1 VETPTILVVDDE
13 PLIRWSLSQHLAM
26 HGFRVVEAG
35 SVAEARERMA
45 AGEPALVLL
54 DHNLPDGNGLA
65 LLRGWRESG
74 YAGPVI
80 LHSAN
85 LSPDLAMRA
94 LELGTCFV
102 ADKPCQL
109 DAVIGLVR
117 QALDTTPPAPAP
129 EALSRR
135 DIFPAMT
142 KPTVLVVDD
151 EALIRFTL
159 RSRLEAEG
167 YNVIEAESVASA
179 RERLRDGLDIV
190 LLDFKLPDG
199 DGLTLLRIIKE
210 RDPDMLV
217 ILMTGFSSIENAVQA
232 VKLGAY
238 DYVNKPFDLDDFM
251 LRVGKALETTRLRRE
266 VRSLRARQGKGLTV
280 EDIVGSSP
288 VTQELKALLL
298 RVAASPASTVLVTGE
313 SGTGKDLIARAI
325 HGSSARAAGPFV
337 NITCSAMPETLLESE
352 FFGHE
357 RGAFTDAR
365 ARKTGLFETAEGG
378 TVFLDEI
385 GELSPSAQAKLLRFL
400 EEKTFRRVGGSEDVR
415 VDVRVIAATNHKLEE
430 DVKAG
435 RFREDLFYRLRV
447 LPIDVPPLRER
458 AADVPALIDH
468 FIRAFNV
475 EFRRNVQGVDE
486 AALAALTSYGWPG
499 NVREVRNTV
508 ERAMILSR
516 GDVLTLGDF
525 PVLGLGRAVTNG
537 FRLPAEGLDFGEL
550 ERDLVIQALE
560 RTGGNQTRAAALLGM
575 NRDQIR
581 YRIEKFNLPAK

>member
-1 VETPTILVVDDE
+1 VETPAILVVDDE

-26 HGFRVVEAG
+26 HGYRVVEAG

-45 AGEPALVLL
+45 ADEPALVLL
-54 DHNLPDGNGLA
+54 DHNLPDGNGLS
-65 LLRGWRESG
+65 LLQLWRESG

-85 LSPDLAMRA
+85 LSPELAARA
-94 LELGTCFV
+94 QELGTTFV
-102 ADKPCQL
+102 ADKPYQL
-109 DAVIGLVR
+109 DAVLGLVR
-117 QALDTTPPAPAP
+117 QALDAAAQQPAP
-129 EALSRR
+129 EALPRR
-135 DIFPAMT
+135 DIFPPMT

-167 YNVIEAESVASA
+167 YNVIEADSVASA

-199 DGLTLLRIIKE
+199 DGLTLLRAIKE

-266 VRSLRARQGKGLTV
+266 VRTLRARQGKGLTV

-288 VTQELKALLL
+288 VTQDLKALLL

-365 ARKTGLFETAEGG
+365 ARKTGLLENGEGG

-400 EEKTFRRVGGSEDVR
+400 EEKTFRRVGGSEDVH

-458 AADVPALIDH
+458 SADVPALIDH
-468 FIRAFNV
+468 FIQSFNL
-475 EFRRNVQGVDE
+475 EFRRNVHGVDE
-486 AALAALTSYGWPG
+486 AAMAALTSYGWPG
-499 NVREVRNTV
+499 NVRELRNTV

-516 GDVLTLGDF
+516 GDVLTLSDF
-525 PVLGLGRAVTNG
+525 PVLGLGRPVTNG
-537 FRLPAEGLDFGEL
+537 FRLPGEGLDFAEL

>member
-1 VETPTILVVDDE
+1 VDSPTILVVDDE

-26 HGFRVVEAG
+26 HGYRVVEAG

-45 AGEPALVLL
+45 AGEPELVLL
-54 DHNLPDGNGLA
+54 DHKLPDGNGLS
-65 LLRGWRESG
+65 LLQGWRESG
-74 YAGPVI
+74 FAGPVI

-85 LSPDLAMRA
+85 LTPEIAARA
-94 LELGTCFV
+94 QELGTCFV
-102 ADKPCQL
+102 ADKPYQL

-117 QALDTTPPAPAP
+117 QALDAAPPPSAP
-129 EALSRR
+129 EALPRR
-135 DIFPAMT
+135 DIFPPMT

-159 RSRLEAEG
+159 RSRLETEG
-167 YNVIEAESVASA
+167 YNVVEADSVASA

-199 DGLTLLRIIKE
+199 DGLTLLRTIKE

-288 VTQELKALLL
+288 VTQDLKALLV

-325 HGSSARAAGPFV
+325 HGSSGRAAGPFV

-365 ARKTGLFETAEGG
+365 ARKIGLFENAEGG

-458 AADVPALIDH
+458 SADVPALIDH
-468 FIRAFNV
+468 FIQSFNV
-475 EFRRNVQGVDE
+475 EFRRSVRGVDE
-486 AALAALTSYGWPG
+486 AAMAALTSYGWPG
-499 NVREVRNTV
+499 NVRELRNTV
-508 ERAMILSR
+508 ERAMILSH
-516 GDVLTLGDF
+516 GDVLTLSDF
-525 PVLGLGRAVTNG
+525 PVLGLGRPVTNG
-537 FRLPAEGLDFGEL
+537 FRLPAEGLDFAEL
-550 ERDLVIQALE
+550 ERDLVIQALD